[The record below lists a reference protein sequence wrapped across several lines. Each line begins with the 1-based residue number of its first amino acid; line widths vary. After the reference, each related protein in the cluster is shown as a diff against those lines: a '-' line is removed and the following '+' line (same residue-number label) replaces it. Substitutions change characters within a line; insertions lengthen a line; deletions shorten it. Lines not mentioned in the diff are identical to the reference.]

1 MSNRPFHSRG
11 LMTSG
16 LAAFFALLCVSP
28 VFAQTLANTFGGLS
42 ESSSQPI
49 DIESDQLT
57 IYPQQYATFS
67 GNVKAV
73 QGTTTLRASELKVDY
88 VGGGKDTVGATKQ
101 AESGEPAAN
110 KESGGEP
117 AANKNGENSAGNKK
131 GGEESAASKQTSKA
145 GSPGQI
151 QDPINIESDWLLI
164 NDKEK
169 YAHFR
174 GNVKIKQGTTKL
186 GARELKVSYA
196 GGDDLSANAR
206 MLGSGGAAQITKME
220 ARGNVRALL
229 KPAGLTKPKSPDVK
243 SPDVK
248 SPDAKLAETKA
259 ADTAPQNT
267 TPGGDKSEAAH
278 ASNRPSGAEQS
289 EPAVASNKA
298 PGATAKN
305 TTSPGDTARVEGAES
320 KRDITKIE
328 AKGGVVITSEKN
340 ETTSSDW
347 AVFDL
352 PLQLVTIGGNV
363 LLTQNDN
370 VLKGDRLV
378 INMKT
383 GESRFE
389 NSGDRSAGGRI
400 RALFMPKGSK
410 SEDGGKHDAAA
421 EKPQR
426 KAAPGQPTQG
436 TRVESREP
444 PPVVPEYR

>member
-1 MSNRPFHSRG
+1 MSNRPFHSRYFI
-11 LMTSG
+11 TSG
-16 LAAFFALLCVSP
+16 LTAVFALLCVSP
-28 VFAQTLANTFGGLS
+28 VFAQTLAHTFGGLS
-42 ESSSQPI
+42 ESSNQPI

-57 IYPQQYATFS
+57 IYPEQYATFS

-101 AESGEPAAN
+101 AGSGAPAAN
-110 KESGGEP
+110 KESGGEL
-117 AANKNGENSAGNKK
+117 AANKNGENPQPAGNKK
-131 GGEESAASKQTSKA
+131 GGGEPAVSTQTSKA
-145 GSPGQI
+145 GSARQI

-169 YAHFR
+169 YAQFR

-186 GARELKVSYA
+186 GARELTVSYA
-196 GGDDLSANAR
+196 GGDDVSANAR
-206 MLGSGGAAQITKME
+206 MLGSEGAAQITKME

-229 KPAGLTKPKSPDVK
+229 KPAGLTKPKSPDA
-243 SPDVK
+243 K

-267 TPGGDKSEAAH
+267 TPGDDKSEAAR
-278 ASNRPSGAEQS
+278 ASNRPSGAVQS
-289 EPAVASNKA
+289 QPAVSSNKA

-305 TTSPGDTARVEGAES
+305 TTSPGNTARVEGSER

-328 AKGGVVITSEKN
+328 AKGGVVITSEN
-340 ETTSSDW
+340 SETTSSDW
-347 AVFDL
+347 VVFDL

-370 VLKGDRLV
+370 VLKGERLV
-378 INMKT
+378 VNLKT

-436 TRVESREP
+436 TRVERREL